1 MSLKLSL
8 IISTYGRFDEV
19 DFLLRS
25 LVLQDCEPDV
35 FEVIIIDQN
44 DFINLEPIVIK
55 FTDKLNILHF
65 KTDVKG
71 LSKAK
76 NKGIDL
82 SKGAIITFS
91 DDDCTFYPDTIS
103 SALTYLDL
111 NPNLDIVYGRLYDIE
126 NSKCIMRNWSSKEL
140 TLTKFNFH
148 LNYSAVTCFTK
159 VKSLRFNERFGV
171 GSEIALGEELD
182 YVMQSL
188 IMGYKVNYSPQ
199 INIWHPELNVSV
211 MPNEKVYKYAFG
223 YGAVFRK
230 NLDKNYVIIFVMSLA
245 YQLIRLFLNL
255 IKFDFKN
262 VYKMY
267 LGIKGRTMGF
277 IQYRD

>member
-1 MSLKLSL
+1 
-8 IISTYGRFDEV
+8 
-19 DFLLRS
+19 
-25 LVLQDCEPDV
+25 
-35 FEVIIIDQN
+35 
-44 DFINLEPIVIK
+44 
-55 FTDKLNILHF
+55 
-65 KTDVKG
+65 
-71 LSKAK
+71 
-76 NKGIDL
+76 
-82 SKGAIITFS
+82 
-91 DDDCTFYPDTIS
+91 
-103 SALTYLDL
+103 
-111 NPNLDIVYGRLYDIE
+111 
-126 NSKCIMRNWSSKEL
+126 MRNWSSKEL